1 MVRWGQ
7 QFGLAVLLTM
17 SAACEAAEVKQSPLE
32 TAFEE
37 FVSPK
42 FADRKAW
49 RYGGMGS
56 ASLAISRS
64 RGWL

>member
-7 QFGLAVLLTM
+7 QFGLAVLLPM
-17 SAACEAAEVKQSPLE
+17 SAACVAAEVKQSPLE

-42 FADRKAW
+42 IADFMAW
-49 RYGGMGS
+49 RYRGMGS
-56 ASLAISRS
+56 APLAIAHN
-64 RGWL
+64 RG

>member
-42 FADRKAW
+42 IADFRAMAVS
-49 RYGGMGS
+49 RDGIGALGD
-56 ASLAISRS
+56 LAQP
-64 RGWL
+64 GWL